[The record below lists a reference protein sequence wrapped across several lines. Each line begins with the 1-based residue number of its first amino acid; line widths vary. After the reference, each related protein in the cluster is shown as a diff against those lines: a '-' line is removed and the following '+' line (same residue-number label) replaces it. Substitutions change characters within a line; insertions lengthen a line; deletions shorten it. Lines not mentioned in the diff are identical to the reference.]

1 MIMTL
6 TTEQMN
12 VNNSINRAIDDFNVL
27 DQIKSMDL
35 SFKFVFGPKPKYDKI
50 VVDFQDK
57 TIFSF
62 LPRFNS
68 DGGIILSNKH
78 TKIRQFN
85 KWLKSLDT
93 DPDTANLK
101 YHHFMVSSH
110 TSELLLYIVHL
121 RHTYYKN

>member
-1 MIMTL
+1 MTL
-6 TTEQMN
+6 TTEQMII
-12 VNNSINRAIDDFNVL
+12 NNSINSAIDDFNML

-35 SFKFVFGPKPKYDKI
+35 SFKFVFGPKPKYDKLI
-50 VVDFQDK
+50 IDFQDK

-62 LPRFNS
+62 LPRFTS
-68 DGGIILSNKH
+68 DDGIALSNIH

-85 KWLKSLDT
+85 KWLKSLDA

-101 YHHFMVSSH
+101 YHQFLVSSH

-121 RHTYYKN
+121 RHSYYKN